1 MKEKGGNIIVML
13 WPRFRAC
20 WQFEIKDY
28 IDSMH
33 GKTGP
38 KLDDCFSSHYQYE
51 ELLTAITCLVKV
63 PTLSISRT
71 FEKITKYAQH
81 KVLGHIFGPKSKKC
95 YLW

>member
-1 MKEKGGNIIVML
+1 MWRL
-13 WPRFRAC
+13 
-20 WQFEIKDY
+20 IKDY

-63 PTLSISRT
+63 PTLSICRT

-81 KVLGHIFGPKSKKC
+81 KVLGHMTSLQHYITVVVLRYKC
-95 YLW
+95 SEKP